1 MAAWTSTTA
10 IASTPMNEKT
20 TAAAVSTV
28 SAREVARLCGGAVC
42 VCALCA
48 CALTVATSFCC
59 VAGLL
64 RLARPL

>member
-28 SAREVARLCGGAVC
+28 SAREVARLCG
-42 VCALCA
+42 ALCA
-48 CALTVATSFCC
+48 GALTVATSFCC